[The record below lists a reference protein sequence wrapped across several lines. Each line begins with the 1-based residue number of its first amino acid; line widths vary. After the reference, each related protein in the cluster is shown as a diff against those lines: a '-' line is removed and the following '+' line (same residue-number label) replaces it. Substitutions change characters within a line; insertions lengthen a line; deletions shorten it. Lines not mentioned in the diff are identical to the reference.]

1 MLDKTSITS
10 ILLDLARTAAPRL
23 SEATGDPRT
32 ANLREAGMTSVAAVR
47 FMLEIEAAFDIA
59 IPDSELTPENFSN
72 VDSVERLVLRIKAS
86 AAH

>member
-23 SEATGDPRT
+23 GEATGDLHT

-86 AAH
+86 TAH

>member
-23 SEATGDPRT
+23 SEATGDLRT

>member
-1 MLDKTSITS
+1 MLDNTSLTP

-23 SEATGDPRT
+23 GDVAGDPRT

-72 VDSVERLVLRIKAS
+72 VETVERLILRIKAS
-86 AAH
+86 VAH